1 MSDALLQHQLNHAEY
16 RVCQLN
22 HENQKLREE
31 LAEVYLTL
39 GLEVRGD
46 VQEGKIR
53 WRGVNTNQTQEN

>member
-31 LAEVYLTL
+31 LAEAYRTL

-46 VQEGKIR
+46 VQEGKIH
-53 WRGVNTNQTQEN
+53 WRGVDEGPEQE